1 MHPSRPDQR
10 CQTQLSNVQ
19 TKVLM
24 FDMSQGTVM
33 KTNGAVGNAMLP
45 VALFAANSSSPP
57 IRKTN
62 ERVSHA
68 ASVTCIRRA
77 HPRLTLAIGWADP
90 LPNRHQEPV

>member
-1 MHPSRPDQR
+1 
-10 CQTQLSNVQ
+10 
-19 TKVLM
+19 
-24 FDMSQGTVM
+24 M

-77 HPRLTLAIGWADP
+77 HHKIDFSHRMGGPIAKSTSRTSLGGGENAR
-90 LPNRHQEPV
+90 PNSAN